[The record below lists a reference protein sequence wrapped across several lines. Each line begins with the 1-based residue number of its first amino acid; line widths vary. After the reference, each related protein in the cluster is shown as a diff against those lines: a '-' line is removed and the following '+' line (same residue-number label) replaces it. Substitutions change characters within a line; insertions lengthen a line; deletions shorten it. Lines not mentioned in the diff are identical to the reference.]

1 MSRYSDWNC
10 KAFIRAVLHALSIGS
25 PEDIDM
31 VKTTVVGS
39 YPRIGDAFEE
49 QALRRGLARLDRGEI
64 TEADLRAVERD
75 TVKTV
80 LKEQNEAGIDLVTD
94 GQISWYDSQSHI
106 AGKLASIEI
115 NGLVRYFDTNTY
127 YRQPV
132 VRGAVSRKGPLIVD
146 EWKFAQGS
154 SKALVKAVL
163 TGPVTLA
170 SLSLDKHYGNKK
182 ALAGD
187 LSSAIGEE
195 VGDLV
200 KAGASH
206 IQIDEPILTQRPADL
221 SLVSESLDRIRGHKA
236 KATLTLFTFFGDVA
250 RIYQDLQDVPADIL
264 GLDLVQGA
272 ATWSVLAKHGSSKP
286 LVLGVIDAR
295 NTKEEDPVAVATK
308 VSQLKSAVDLKTSY
322 LSPSNGL
329 EFLPRDRA
337 RRKLRILHEAA
348 RVVGVAA

>member
-1 MSRYSDWNC
+1 
-10 KAFIRAVLHALSIGS
+10 
-25 PEDIDM
+25 M

-80 LKEQNEAGIDLVTD
+80 LKEQNEVGIDLVTD

-132 VRGAVSRKGPLIVD
+132 VRGAVSRNGPLLVD

-154 SKALVKAVL
+154 SKAPVKAVL

-182 ALAGD
+182 ALAGAFA
-187 LSSAIGEE
+187 SAIGEE
-195 VGDLV
+195 VGALV
-200 KAGASH
+200 KAGASQ
-206 IQIDEPILTQRPADL
+206 IQIDEPILTQHPEDL
-221 SLVSESLDRIRGHKA
+221 SLVSEGLDRIRGHKA

-250 RIYQDLQDVPADIL
+250 GIYKDLQEVPADIL

-272 ATWSVLAKHGSSKP
+272 ATWPVLAKHGSSKP
-286 LVLGVIDAR
+286 LGLGVVDAP
-295 NTKEEDPVAVATK
+295 NTDAEEPGRSDPRPHQSREGGTRLGRAAGPGAESDPRVDPV
-308 VSQLKSAVDLKTSY
+308 
-322 LSPSNGL
+322 PGGNRHRH
-329 EFLPRDRA
+329 PRRRGTVPGRHGDVL
-337 RRKLRILHEAA
+337 RRKPRRDGDFRPGPFVREPLLQE
-348 RVVGVAA
+348 

>member
-1 MSRYSDWNC
+1 AWSCVPASVGMIRYAPLRLMEGTGYQIAITPDLLLKNAVYYSVLVLAPLPDEFRHLNDLFFFSSRSRHTRSKRDWSSDVC
-10 KAFIRAVLHALSIGS
+10 SS
-25 PEDIDM
+25 D
-31 VKTTVVGS
+31 
-39 YPRIGDAFEE
+39 
-49 QALRRGLARLDRGEI
+49 
-64 TEADLRAVERD
+64 
-75 TVKTV
+75 
-80 LKEQNEAGIDLVTD
+80 
-94 GQISWYDSQSHI
+94 
-106 AGKLASIEI
+106 
-115 NGLVRYFDTNTY
+115 LVRYFDTNTY

-195 VGDLV
+195 VGALV